1 MSIWCLIDLSRGL
14 VNVPFILLD
23 EVGFCSV
30 GQQQILVRGSTKYNK
45 LILK

>member
-1 MSIWCLIDLSRGL
+1 MSRGL

-23 EVGFCSV
+23 EVGFYSV
-30 GQQQILVRGSTKYNK
+30 GQQEILVRESTEYNK